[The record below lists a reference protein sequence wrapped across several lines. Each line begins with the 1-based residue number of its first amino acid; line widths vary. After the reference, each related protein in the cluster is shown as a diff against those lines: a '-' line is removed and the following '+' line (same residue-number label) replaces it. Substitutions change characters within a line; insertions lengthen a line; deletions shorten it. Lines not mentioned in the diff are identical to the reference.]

1 MAARPPATVDGM
13 RIDAV
18 TDATFTAEVLESE
31 KPVLVDFT
39 AAWCPPCR
47 AMNPILD
54 EIAASRDDLRIV
66 KLDVDDNQAVAA
78 QYGVLSMPTFMLFQP
93 RRARP
98 DARRLAAPQAPRAR
112 ARAGARAGAGRPV
125 RSPRRA

>member
-1 MAARPPATVDGM
+1 LDPRRLGSKVIVM
-13 RIDAV
+13 RIDSV
-18 TDATFTAEVLESE
+18 TDATFAAEVLESD

-66 KLDVDDNQAVAA
+66 KLDVDDNQSVAA
-78 QYGVLSMPTFMLFQP
+78 QYSVLSMPTFMLFRNGQP
-93 RRARP
+93 IQTLVGSRP
-98 DARRLAAPQAPRAR
+98 RKRLELELEQALVQEP
-112 ARAGARAGAGRPV
+112 AGR
-125 RSPRRA
+125 

>member
-1 MAARPPATVDGM
+1 M

-18 TDATFTAEVLESE
+18 TDATFTTEVLESE

-54 EIAASRDDLRIV
+54 EIAADRDDLRIV
-66 KLDVDDNQAVAA
+66 KLDVDENQAVAA
-78 QYGVLSMPTFMLFQP
+78 QYSVLSMPTFMLFQ
-93 RRARP
+93 
-98 DARRLAAPQAPRAR
+98 
-112 ARAGARAGAGRPV
+112 AGRPIQTLV
-125 RSPRRA
+125 GSRPRKRLELELEQALVQEPAGR